1 MLSLLDMQDIL
12 GWTFFD
18 GSTQIAGIAM
28 YVAVLAIMFVFC
40 KNKGHAL
47 ILAMPITLIFSL
59 LGVLDSSVTVL
70 LIIVIALSLAFQAK
84 RVF

>member
-1 MLSLLDMQDIL
+1 MQDIL

-28 YVAVLAIMFVFC
+28 YVAVLAVVFVFS